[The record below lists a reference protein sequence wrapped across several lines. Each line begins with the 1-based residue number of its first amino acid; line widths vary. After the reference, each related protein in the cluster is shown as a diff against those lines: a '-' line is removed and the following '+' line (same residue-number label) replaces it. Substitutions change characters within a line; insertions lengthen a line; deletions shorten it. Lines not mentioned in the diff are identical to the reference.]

1 MSLQNNLTHSL
12 TLPPSLPPPSLSH
25 FPGVGLMITVLV
37 VGHMTEAELERGIIT
52 TGRRLHP
59 LHIVRLATSIGA
71 IITRTTQAMKGTYS
85 IVYP

>member
-12 TLPPSLPPPSLSH
+12 PLPLSLPPPSLSH

-37 VGHMTEAELERGIIT
+37 VGRMTEVELERGIIA
-52 TGRRLHP
+52 TGRRLRP
-59 LHIVRLATSIGA
+59 LHIVLATSIGA

-85 IVYP
+85 IVYS